1 MRLTTGLLKM
11 QRSEMELV
19 PRPHALLSASGS
31 AKWLVC
37 TPSAREESK
46 HPNKASAF
54 SREGEFAHAI
64 FQQEMEAYLGLPITP
79 APEDLKEFDSAE
91 LRAHVGE
98 AVGHA
103 VQLIDEARALDAS
116 AMAVVE
122 HRVDFSP
129 WVPHGYGTADLIIIS
144 DGRIY
149 VVDLKY
155 GKGVFIPAKNNSQ
168 LRLYGVGALNDFGAV
183 YNIDEVSLHIL
194 QPRLENYASE
204 SLTST
209 ELLSWAEQTVKPKA
223 LLAWSGEGD
232 FVPGE
237 HCTESF
243 CRARLHCEARK
254 QQALALMQS
263 EFLPAPPELLNS
275 DQKQLVLQHGP
286 AVIKWI
292 QEVINHLEQLA
303 LNGTPIPGH
312 KLVLGRGMRKFTDI
326 TAISTRLREAGIPED
341 QFIEKSL
348 LSLTALEKALGKK
361 KFAELLDEF
370 IVKHPGK
377 PTLVPES
384 DNRPVYLPVA
394 QSLAAEF
401 SEPSHF
407 MEI

>member
-1 MRLTTGLLKM
+1 MHLD
-11 QRSEMELV
+11 

-31 AKWLVC
+31 AKWLAC

-46 HPNKASAF
+46 YPNKASAF
-54 SREGEFAHAI
+54 SREGEYAHAV
-64 FQQEMEAYLGLPITP
+64 FQQKMEAYLGLHVTQTP
-79 APEDLKEFDSAE
+79 EGLDEFDTPE
-91 LRAHVGE
+91 LRDYVDQ
-98 AVGHA
+98 AVDRA
-103 VQLIDEARALDAS
+103 IALVNEARSQDAS
-116 AMAVVE
+116 TTVMVE

-129 WVPHGYGTADLIIIS
+129 WVPNGYGTADLIILS
-144 DGRIY
+144 DRRIY

-155 GKGVFIPAKNNSQ
+155 GKGIFVPAKNNSQ

-183 YNIDEVSLHIL
+183 YNLDEVSLHIL
-194 QPRLENYASE
+194 QPRLENYASD

-209 ELLSWAEQTVKPKA
+209 ELLVWAEQTVKPKA
-223 LLAWSGEGD
+223 LLAWSGEGQY
-232 FVPGE
+232 VPGE

-263 EFLPAPPELLNS
+263 EFLPAPPELLNT

-292 QEVINHLEQLA
+292 QEVISHLEQLA
-303 LNGTPIPGH
+303 LDGTPIPGH
-312 KLVLGRGMRKFTDI
+312 KLVLGRGMRKFTDLA
-326 TAISTRLREAGIPED
+326 AISARLRQAGIPED

-384 DNRPVYLPVA
+384 DNRPAYVPVA

-401 SEPSHF
+401 SETSNP